1 MSLQEPHLKMSKSHA
16 DPRSRI
22 LITDSADEIHRK
34 IMSALT
40 DSTNSVSYNPEERPG
55 VSNLL
60 QLWSHFDAESRSP
73 EDLAIACQ
81 NMNLRTFKTKISE
94 TIAQSLGPIRTR
106 YAELMAEDD
115 GAYIDQ
121 VEKEGAK
128 KARESADATM
138 VLVREAV
145 GL

>member
-16 DPRSRI
+16 DSRSRI
-22 LITDSADEIHRK
+22 LITDSADEIYRK

-40 DSTNSVSYNPEERPG
+40 DSINSVSYNPSERPG

-60 QLWSHFDAESRSP
+60 QLWSHFDPEGRSS
-73 EDLAIACQ
+73 EDLALSCQ
-81 NMNLRTFKTKISE
+81 DMNLRTFKIKVSE
-94 TIAQSLGPIRTR
+94 TIARSLEPIRLN
-106 YAELMAEDD
+106 YAELMAEGG

-121 VEKEGAK
+121 VEKKGARV
-128 KARESADATM
+128 AMESAEATM
-138 VLVREAV
+138 AIVREAV